1 MLTKHR
7 KYRGRQPYNNSRP
20 SRLGAG
26 PSAETAELAGGAR
39 ARRRRSWPE
48 IGDGGTGPVPGDV
61 GARPELGGGG
71 AGSGLGDG
79 GAGPVPETTELA
91 IDRRRRRW
99 PVRGD
104 GEALQRLGDGGASQG

>member
-26 PSAETAELAGGAR
+26 QGSETAELARNG
-39 ARRRRSWPE
+39 
-48 IGDGGTGPVPGDV
+48 GGTGPVPGDV
-61 GARPELGGGG
+61 RALPELGDGG

-79 GAGPVPETTELA
+79 GADPVPETAELA
-91 IDRRRRRW
+91 IDRRRRSWRV
-99 PVRGD
+99 PGD
-104 GEALQRLGDGGASQG
+104 GEALPRLGDGGASQG

>member
-26 PSAETAELAGGAR
+26 PSAETAELAR

-61 GARPELGGGG
+61 GALPE
-71 AGSGLGDG
+71 LGDG
-79 GAGPVPETTELA
+79 GAVKGSESAELA
-91 IDRRRRRW
+91 IDRRRRSW
-99 PVRGD
+99 PVPGD
-104 GEALQRLGDGGASQG
+104 GEALPRLGDGGASQG

>member
-7 KYRGRQPYNNSRP
+7 KYSGRQPYNNSRP

-26 PSAETAELAGGAR
+26 PSAETAELAR

-61 GARPELGGGG
+61 RALPELGDGG

-79 GAGPVPETTELA
+79 GADPVPETVELA
-91 IDRRRRRW
+91 IDRRRRSWRV
-99 PVRGD
+99 PGD
-104 GEALQRLGDGGASQG
+104 GEALPRLGNGGASQG